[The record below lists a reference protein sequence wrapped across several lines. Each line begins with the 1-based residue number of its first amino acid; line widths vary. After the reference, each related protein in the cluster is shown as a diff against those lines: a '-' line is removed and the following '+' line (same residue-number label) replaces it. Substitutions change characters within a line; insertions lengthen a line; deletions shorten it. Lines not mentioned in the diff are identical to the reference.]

1 MEMKKRKTVLTGLL
15 LGMAICLS
23 GCMETERNSEERSTT
38 TAVKKNTDNQT
49 DRLYTLLNQDLLGKA
64 FLWEIGEDLIVD
76 EACGFAKEV
85 RGEFAPTKQEPEMV
99 PQALVTTLENAFYDT
114 DMNQWEEDSVYEQTI
129 NAMGADEFILDLEEL
144 YVHFPQ
150 IVDYR
155 DQLQWKDE
163 AFALICQFYE
173 GIPRDCRNCFC
184 IPAADGTDYYVFAA
198 WEGGSN
204 GALRVCLT
212 QRTGDSFVLI
222 NEFETPNDGGG
233 RVIQYEDEFYYIF
246 RQCNYNLK
254 VYDALKIHRLKDNP
268 EEETVVIRFLP
279 TEYVWKPSDSAA
291 PYLADT
297 GDGDAIDAYIAQIK
311 NEITSEQYLDRGT
324 SRDGARVYYGDEEET
339 ADLSLGEYKTVY
351 QADLA
356 NCGTPVYLWKAM
368 FIPSSSHAQE
378 YLRIRFFLFDR
389 EENAER
395 ELDQLSQYD
404 MTGGIRL
411 FQMWFRE
418 IGGKVYTF
426 RMYHVSDYNY
436 LLNVMLLEQDRA
448 TQVRAYLLSPRWEF
462 VVTEGEVFTTN
473 G

>member
-1 MEMKKRKTVLTGLL
+1 MEAKKRKTVLTGLL

-99 PQALVTTLENAFYDT
+99 PQALITTLENA
-114 DMNQWEEDSVYEQTI
+114 
-129 NAMGADEFILDLEEL
+129 
-144 YVHFPQ
+144 
-150 IVDYR
+150 
-155 DQLQWKDE
+155 
-163 AFALICQFYE
+163 
-173 GIPRDCRNCFC
+173 
-184 IPAADGTDYYVFAA
+184 
-198 WEGGSN
+198 
-204 GALRVCLT
+204 
-212 QRTGDSFVLI
+212 
-222 NEFETPNDGGG
+222 
-233 RVIQYEDEFYYIF
+233 FYYIF

-311 NEITSEQYLDRGT
+311 DEITSEQYLDRGT

-339 ADLSLGEYKTVY
+339 ADFLLDEYKTVY

-356 NCGTPVYLWKAM
+356 NCGMPVYLWKAM

-389 EENAER
+389 QENAEH